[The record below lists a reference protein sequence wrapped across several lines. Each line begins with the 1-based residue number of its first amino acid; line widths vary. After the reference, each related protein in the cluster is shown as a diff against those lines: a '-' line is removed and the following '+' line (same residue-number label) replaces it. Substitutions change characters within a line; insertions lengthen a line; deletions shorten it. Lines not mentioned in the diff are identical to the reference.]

1 MPLNHTSQY
10 TELTDEH
17 FTAIGKIVVEWSN
30 IEFLLG
36 ALLSRLLVTPGFLA
50 RSYTDHM
57 SAVKLQEAIKE
68 SIEIHR
74 QRYGC
79 KLIEEIELEQISNLN
94 NRVTVLRST
103 RNKFAHFCWT
113 RSTDDEIFGTNLSG
127 GVPSSK
133 KHKKS
138 SITFTVTEL
147 SSFHEEAYKLVD
159 ELSSLVQSLPEMEE
173 EGLTSKVTGRSKA
186 APVL

>member
-10 TELTDEH
+10 AELTDEH
-17 FTAIGKIVVEWSN
+17 FKAIGKIVVEWAN

-36 ALLSRLLVTPGFLA
+36 VLLSRLLVTPEFLA

-68 SIEIHR
+68 GVEIHR
-74 QRYGC
+74 QRYRC
-79 KLIEEIELEQISNLN
+79 KLISETELLQIAKINERL
-94 NRVTVLRST
+94 TTLRAT

-113 RSTDDEIFGTNLSG
+113 RSSDDQIFGTNLSG
-127 GVPSSK
+127 GVPDGK

-138 SITFTVTEL
+138 YVTYTVAEL
-147 SSFHEEAYKLVD
+147 AKFHQEAYELVD
-159 ELSSLVQSLPEMEE
+159 ALSKLVQSLPEMEE
-173 EGLTSKVTGRSKA
+173 DGLTKKVTGSSKA

>member
-10 TELTDEH
+10 AELTDEH

-36 ALLSRLLVTPGFLA
+36 VLLSRLLITPEFLA

-68 SIEIHR
+68 GVEIHK

-79 KLIEEIELEQISNLN
+79 KSIAENELDQILSLN
-94 NRVTVLRST
+94 NRVTGLRST

-127 GVPSSK
+127 GVPNSK

-138 SITFTVTEL
+138 YITFTVAEL
-147 SSFHEEAYKLVD
+147 SRFHEEAYKIVD
-159 ELSSLVQSLPEMEE
+159 ELSSLVQFLPEMEE
-173 EGLTSKVTGRSKA
+173 DGLTSKVTGRKKA